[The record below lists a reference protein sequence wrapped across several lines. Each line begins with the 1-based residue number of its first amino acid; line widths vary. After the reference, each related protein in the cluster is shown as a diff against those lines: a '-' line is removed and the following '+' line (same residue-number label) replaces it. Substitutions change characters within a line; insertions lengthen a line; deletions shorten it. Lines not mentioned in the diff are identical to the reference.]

1 MGDRQAVASF
11 APSFA
16 SCVGHL
22 QGICSTPMEILMD
35 EFLGLP
41 INQVNAHVSDELVM
55 RVGIPHTG
63 GRLAFHAF
71 NEGYPAMVSA
81 QAFWNPKA
89 NAFKVPEATDLSEL
103 DFALDSAGFTAMKL
117 WQGRGV
123 QPGMAGV
130 YPWTMAQYVELACLL
145 SPSWYSQPDFCVEP
159 EIATSQEEIDYRIN
173 ATATLLEGML
183 RLVYHWQN
191 EAAKECSAGAV
202 ANLIRLPT
210 PVIQGWSASDYERS
224 LELTLQVWDRWKGWA
239 LPPALI
245 GVGSVCRRTVSH
257 PTYGLKAILAS
268 LERMLPKETKLHLF
282 GVKGT
287 ALNDIKMMPFVASAD
302 SMAYDFGARIN
313 ARKAGISNNFANRTR
328 EMSAWMSAAAKRMK
342 PTAGDQFRLPLFAA

>member
-1 MGDRQAVASF
+1 MK
-11 APSFA
+11 
-16 SCVGHL
+16 
-22 QGICSTPMEILMD
+22 EK
-35 EFLGLP
+35 LGLP
-41 INQVNAHVSDELVM
+41 IEQVNANVPEELVM

-89 NAFKVPEATDLSEL
+89 NAFRIPEATDLSEL
-103 DFALDSAGFTAMKL
+103 DLALDSAGFTAMKL
-117 WQGRGV
+117 WQSRGI
-123 QPGMAGV
+123 QSGMAGV
-130 YPWTMAQYVELACLL
+130 FPWTMSQYAELACLL
-145 SPSWYSQPDFCVEP
+145 SPTWYSAPDFCVEP
-159 EIATSQEEIDYRIN
+159 EIASSQEEIDHRID

-183 RLVYHWQN
+183 RLIYEWQN
-191 EAAKECSAGAV
+191 QAAKDCSAETV
-202 ANLIRLPT
+202 ANLIRIPT
-210 PVIQGWSASDYERS
+210 PIIQGWSASDYERS
-224 LELTLQVWDRWKGWA
+224 LELTLQVWERWTPWVS
-239 LPPALI
+239 LPSLI
-245 GVGSVCRRTVSH
+245 GVGSVCRRTVAH

-268 LERMLPKETKLHLF
+268 MERLLPKESRLHLF

-313 ARKAGISNNFANRTR
+313 ARKAGISNNFANRSK

-342 PTAGDQFRLPLFAA
+342 PMAGDQFRLPLFA